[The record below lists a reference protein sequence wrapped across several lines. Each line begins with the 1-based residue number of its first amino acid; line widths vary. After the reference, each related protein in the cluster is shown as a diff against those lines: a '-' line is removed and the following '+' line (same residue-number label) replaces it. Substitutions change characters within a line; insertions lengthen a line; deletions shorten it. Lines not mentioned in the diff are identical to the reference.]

1 MSFAAVQ
8 PSSVSSF
15 SCSFQL
21 SSTMTKRHN
30 GGNSVSL
37 RGRFAEGANGGQHI
51 LIQAAYVHSVAKMP
65 FFVSGSSMSS
75 NTRISMIG
83 TTCAAMMLLSMMSGV
98 GAFQPSSLLSS
109 RSAHVSASSSS
120 HQSPSASTSALNMFT
135 GIIEEMGTVVSLEQ
149 RDDMTLWDGTTG
161 SGTELVVKGDVAMDG
176 AYLG

>member
-1 MSFAAVQ
+1 
-8 PSSVSSF
+8 
-15 SCSFQL
+15 
-21 SSTMTKRHN
+21 
-30 GGNSVSL
+30 
-37 RGRFAEGANGGQHI
+37 
-51 LIQAAYVHSVAKMP
+51 
-65 FFVSGSSMSS
+65 MSS

-109 RSAHVSASSSS
+109 LSVHASVSSSS
-120 HQSPSASTSALNMFT
+120 HQSPSASESASESALNMFT

-149 RDDMTLWDGTTG
+149 RDDLTLWDGTTG